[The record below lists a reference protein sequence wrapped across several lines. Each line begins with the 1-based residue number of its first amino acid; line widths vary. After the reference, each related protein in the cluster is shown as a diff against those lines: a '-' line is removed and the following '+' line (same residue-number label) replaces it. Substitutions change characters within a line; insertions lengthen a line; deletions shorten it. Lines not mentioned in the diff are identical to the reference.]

1 MYIATNF
8 PQVCLWRHSAKCVAG
23 GILEMLLNVSQLTLC
38 LVVHCAK
45 DWLRWQGRANAEV
58 RVRELSSENLVDG
71 IISVIRLSLTSPQ
84 ISLSHQILLLASWSC
99 IC

>member
-8 PQVCLWRHSAKCVAG
+8 PQVCRWRHSAKCVAG

-38 LVVHCAK
+38 LVHCAK
-45 DWLRWQGRANAEV
+45 DWLRRQGRANAEV

-71 IISVIRLSLTSPQ
+71 IIIVIRLSLTSPQ
-84 ISLSHQILLLASWSC
+84 ISLGHQILLRASWNC